1 MTEQIRENYFLTV
14 KTFFVLFIEI
24 YLLLIRQAQAGIS
37 GGIFLL
43 MALFFG
49 LFIGQALTEKK
60 GFRMFF
66 LLVATGELVLLV
78 FWYGKMFLLPGVLLG
93 YEIVSALRHWRKEH
107 GSVLWY
113 ALPLLFTVPF
123 CAGNSNWYFVI
134 ALFVGIIY
142 LQHDF
147 IVTSYRVQMREN
159 TISEQHLKKDLNE
172 REHALHEELKR
183 GLLGAEN
190 QVLEERANLSQM
202 LHDKLGHSIN
212 GSVYQLEAAK
222 HLIGVRVFSLGL
234 GGSKK
239 TSPELQASMEEALL
253 AVQERFLC
261 GSGILLENIEH
272 TPVLYEQRLL
282 DKYTRRIGHALEILN
297 IEEMKQAV
305 HELFQAAVD
314 TPNVHGFELFEL
326 VCAAGNIFVMQLDVK
341 EKEKLMKNLKEN
353 CDAASNAEELFQKL
367 EQFEEAQILEILKVR
382 EADSAR
388 PVRKAKCYIKNHYG
402 EQITLEEVSAEV
414 GLSTA
419 YFSVLFKKETEVGFA
434 KYLDALDLLESGCSA
449 AEVKVRMEQA
459 KTLLRETNLP
469 VAGICKKV
477 GYNDLKHFTHTF
489 EKLAG
494 VKPAVYRKLYG

>member
-222 HLIGVRVFSLGL
+222 LLIQ
-234 GGSKK
+234 KD
-239 TSPELQASMEEALL
+239 PETTEKILKEVIDQLRRGMDEIRAILRRERPPRYKLAMLQLERLCEECRSMDIKAKVNTEGDLS
-253 AVQERFLC
+253 AVPE
-261 GSGILLENIEH
+261 
-272 TPVLYEQRLL
+272 
-282 DKYTRRIGHALEILN
+282 KYLEIILDN
-297 IEEMKQAV
+297 AV
-305 HELFQAAVD
+305 EAV
-314 TPNVHGFELFEL
+314 
-326 VCAAGNIFVMQLDVK
+326 
-341 EKEKLMKNLKEN
+341 
-353 CDAASNAEELFQKL
+353 SNALKYAHCTKIEIKL
-367 EQFEEAQILEILKVR
+367 VVMNQMLRRCISDNGI
-382 EADSAR
+382 
-388 PVRKAKCYIKNHYG
+388 
-402 EQITLEEVSAEV
+402 
-414 GLSTA
+414 
-419 YFSVLFKKETEVGFA
+419 
-434 KYLDALDLLESGCSA
+434 GCSNITDGMGISGMR
-449 AEVKVRMEQA
+449 KRVRGVNGIIDFQTEAGFTINM
-459 KTLLRETNLP
+459 LLP
-469 VAGICKKV
+469 M
-477 GYNDLKHFTHTF
+477 
-489 EKLAG
+489 
-494 VKPAVYRKLYG
+494 